1 MEAFFLPA
9 GPGRTG
15 NRFGLC
21 HRAQGPVRGGVLYLH
36 PFAEEMNKAR
46 RMAALQAR
54 ALAADGWTVL
64 LLDLAGC
71 GDSSGDFADASWAD
85 WQADVSLGLAWL
97 RQQVDGPVWAW
108 GLRAGGLLAAQ
119 AAAVPDGPDHLL
131 LWQPPASGRLLLQQF
146 LRMRAAA
153 DMLDGGGKGVVEQLR
168 RELAEG
174 RPVEVA
180 GYTLGAG
187 LALGLDAA
195 STRPPSGRAGHLV
208 LMELSAAGHSLSPGV
223 QRLADTWQSAGW
235 QLQTAAVAG
244 PSFWQTTEIET
255 APALL
260 PATLAALDPISPR
273 RPKAVH
279 S

>member
-119 AAAVPDGPDHLL
+119 AAAAPDGPDHLL

-153 DMLDGGGKGVVEQLR
+153 DMLDGGGKGVVDGLRQQL
-168 RELAEG
+168 AQG
-174 RPVEVA
+174 QAVEVA
-180 GYTLGAG
+180 GYTVSPG

-195 STRPPSGRAGHLV
+195 TMAAPAGRAGQLHWLEV
-208 LMELSAAGHSLSPGV
+208 AADAGALSPVAERGV
-223 QRLADTWQSAGW
+223 AAWQAAGW
-235 QLQTAAVAG
+235 QVQAEVVSG
-244 PSFWQTTEIET
+244 PAFWQTTEIET

-260 PATLAALDPISPR
+260 ARSTAALAAACPR
-273 RPKAVH
+273 QAQAA
-279 S
+279 